1 MYGMKLIFD
10 IYPMIN
16 THYTGIPQ
24 MTWNLARQFLQTGVD
39 CLYTMGHY
47 VLPRPELERL
57 VDARSGSGLCAA
69 VETEHVLDN
78 YALLSRTELRRR
90 IHFTPHVMSLRTGK
104 GLGNARIIHDL
115 SSLTMSQF
123 HTRDVIET
131 DAKCVK
137 LDADSCDLIFTVSE
151 SSRQE
156 VVTYLSV
163 PEDRV
168 VVAYPGVEW
177 TDTQIRN
184 AVQLFDKPYVVIL
197 ATQEPRKNINLVYSY
212 LLSHKRKILNEEMIY
227 VFAGPSGWG
236 RTVDPETLA
245 ELEELERAGKVCRLG
260 FIHEDLKL
268 ALLGGA
274 QYMIFPSFFEGF
286 GSPAAEALSLG
297 TPVVCSCGGSLPEVG
312 GDAVFYFSPLDMDS
326 LIRAIQAMEM
336 SLCQDVRATRETAW
350 RQGQKFSWRACA
362 ATILDHLEALY
373 QRKTGRS

>member
-1 MYGMKLIFD
+1 MSNMKLIFD
-10 IYPMIN
+10 IYPMKN
-16 THYTGIPQ
+16 FHYTGIAQ
-24 MTWNLARQFLQTGVD
+24 VTWNLVCQFLNSNID

-47 VLPRPELERL
+47 IIPPTMLERL
-57 VDARSGSGLCAA
+57 IDARTGSILCMD
-69 VETEHVLDN
+69 VETKHVLEQYN
-78 YALLSRTELRRR
+78 QISRVDLRQR
-90 IHFTPHVMSLRTGK
+90 ILFTPHAMSIRTDR

-115 SSLTMSQF
+115 TSLTMSQF

-131 DAKCVK
+131 DAKYVK
-137 LDADSCDLIFTVSE
+137 LDADSCDLLFTVSE

-156 VVTYLSV
+156 ILTYLSI

-177 TDTQIRN
+177 TDTQVRN
-184 AVQLFDKPYVVIL
+184 AVQLFEKPYVVIL
-197 ATQEPRKNINLVYSY
+197 ATQEPRKNINLVYNY
-212 LLSHKRKILNEEMIY
+212 LLSHKEKILNEDMLY

-236 RTVDPETLA
+236 RTVAPETLT
-245 ELEELERAGKVCRLG
+245 ELEKLEQAGKVCRLG

-286 GSPAAEALSLG
+286 GLPVAEALSLG

-312 GDAVFYFSPLDMDS
+312 GDAVHYFSPLDMDS
-326 LIRAIQAMEM
+326 LIRAIRAMEM
-336 SLCQDVRATRETAW
+336 SLCQNVRAARETAW

-362 ATILDHLEALY
+362 ATILDRLDALY
-373 QRKTGRS
+373 QRKTGQN